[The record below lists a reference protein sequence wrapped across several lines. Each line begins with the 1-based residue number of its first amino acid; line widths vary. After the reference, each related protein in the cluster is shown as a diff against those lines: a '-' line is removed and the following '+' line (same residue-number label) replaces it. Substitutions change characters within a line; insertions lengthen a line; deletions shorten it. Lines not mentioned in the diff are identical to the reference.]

1 MFTSLRR
8 AAKKQQ
14 CTRSHRALLERK
26 GAERLI
32 SLSSLQPRHTTV
44 APVVVNELCAAPI
57 SHAQVVYLRG
67 NELLF
72 QGLGFFFFC
81 TTVPLHRRVLE
92 TTGECTELIM
102 RLDFVVVQAA
112 GSSG

>member
-8 AAKKQQ
+8 AAKKQR
-14 CTRSHRALLERK
+14 CTQSHRALLERK

-72 QGLGFFFFC
+72 QGFFFLDHC
-81 TTVPLHRRVLE
+81 AASPPCARDYRRVH
-92 TTGECTELIM
+92 
-102 RLDFVVVQAA
+102 
-112 GSSG
+112 